1 MAAAQVYLHRCDER
15 TYQLLVYE
23 HAFETRQRGQSQE
36 PACKNMKK
44 KHVSLE
50 DEKSKIEL
58 FLAENRKGLSTSLL
72 TKT

>member
-1 MAAAQVYLHRCDER
+1 
-15 TYQLLVYE
+15 
-23 HAFETRQRGQSQE
+23 
-36 PACKNMKK
+36 MKK
-44 KHVSLE
+44 KDVSLE